1 MKLTGNQINQLAA
14 SIHKGNIRKGFWE
27 EGQTEVD
34 EIRIKLLV
42 VSELFEMFEADRK
55 GKDAQEIQHAV
66 KMLNVRPFD
75 KNDAAEKDANYIKY
89 FAAHIKD
96 SKEDELADTMIR
108 LLDYSAFLKVD
119 FNDERFNLKPLKSY
133 LKEFSGVFLHDL
145 DTLISMINS
154 GLDNPVAF
162 NICNCYQLLIS
173 FAKKY
178 EIDLLTHVN
187 LKLAYNVTR
196 KKMHGKK
203 Y

>member
-14 SIHKGNIRKGFWE
+14 NIHEGNIRKGFWE

-55 GKDAQEIQHAV
+55 GKDAKGVEAATRLLKNYNTFTNDSHLSNFLEYFL
-66 KMLNVRPFD
+66 LNV
-75 KNDAAEKDANYIKY
+75 
-89 FAAHIKD
+89 KD

-119 FNDERFNLKPLKSY
+119 FNDERFELKVTKKDLRY
-133 LKEFSGVFLHDL
+133 LSGVFLHDL
-145 DTLISMINS
+145 DQVISEVNNL
-154 GLDNPVAF
+154 LDNPVSY
-162 NICNCYQLLIS
+162 NIGCCYQELIS

-187 LKLAYNVTR
+187 LKLAYNATR

>member
-55 GKDAQEIQHAV
+55 GKDAKGVDAATRLLKNYNTFTNDNHLSNFLEYFL
-66 KMLNVRPFD
+66 LNV
-75 KNDAAEKDANYIKY
+75 
-89 FAAHIKD
+89 KD

-119 FNDERFNLKPLKSY
+119 FNDERFELKPLKSY
-133 LKEFSGVFLHDL
+133 LNDLSGVFLHDL

-162 NICNCYQLLIS
+162 NIGNCYQLLIS

>member
-1 MKLTGNQINQLAA
+1 MKLTGNQLNNLAA
-14 SIHKGNIRKGFWE
+14 KIHKGNIEKDFWE

-42 VSELFEMFEADRK
+42 VSELFEMFEADRN
-55 GKDAQEIQHAV
+55 GRIAQEVELSTIF
-66 KMLNVRPFD
+66 L
-75 KNDAAEKDANYIKY
+75 KDNCKEYNPNNHFLAFVNH
-89 FAAHIKD
+89 FETRIKD

-119 FNDERFNLKPLKSY
+119 FNDERFELKVMKSY
-133 LKEFSGVFLHDL
+133 LKDYSGVFLHDL
-145 DTLISMINS
+145 SDLIEGI
-154 GLDNPVAF
+154 GAALDNPVAF
-162 NICNCYQLLIS
+162 NIGCCYQALIS

-187 LKLAYNVTR
+187 LKLAYNATR
-196 KKMHGKK
+196 TKKHGKK

>member
-1 MKLTGNQINQLAA
+1 MKLTGNQLNKLAA
-14 SIHKGNIRKGFWE
+14 NIHKQHIKKGFWK

-42 VSELFEMFEADRK
+42 VSELFEMFEADRD
-55 GKDAQEIQHAV
+55 GKDAKGVEAATRLLKDYNTFNSDSHLSNFLEYFL
-66 KMLNVRPFD
+66 LNV
-75 KNDAAEKDANYIKY
+75 
-89 FAAHIKD
+89 KD

-119 FNDERFNLKPLKSY
+119 FNDERFELKPLKVY
-133 LKEFSGVFLHDL
+133 LKDYSGVFLHDL
-145 DTLISMINS
+145 DQIIRSIDS
-154 GLDNPVAF
+154 ALDNPVAC
-162 NICNCYQLLIS
+162 NIARCYQILIS

-187 LKLAYNVTR
+187 LKFTYNATR

>member
-1 MKLTGNQINQLAA
+1 MKLTGNQLNKLAA
-14 SIHKGNIRKGFWE
+14 KIHKGNIEKGFWK

-55 GKDAQEIQHAV
+55 GLDAQGVDAATLLLKDYKKFTDDSHLF
-66 KMLNVRPFD
+66 KFLNYFLLNV
-75 KNDAAEKDANYIKY
+75 
-89 FAAHIKD
+89 KD

-119 FNDERFNLKPLKSY
+119 FNDERFELKVMKSY
-133 LKEFSGVFLHDL
+133 LKDYSGVFLHDL
-145 DTLISMINS
+145 SDLIEGI
-154 GLDNPVAF
+154 GAALDNPVAF
-162 NICNCYQLLIS
+162 NVGCCYQALIS

-187 LKLAYNVTR
+187 LKLAYNATR

>member
-55 GKDAQEIQHAV
+55 GKDAKGVEAATRLLKNYNTFTNDNHLSNFLEYFL
-66 KMLNVRPFD
+66 LNV
-75 KNDAAEKDANYIKY
+75 
-89 FAAHIKD
+89 KD

-119 FNDERFNLKPLKSY
+119 FNDERFELKVMKSY
-133 LKEFSGVFLHDL
+133 LKDYSGVFLHDL
-145 DTLISMINS
+145 SDLIEGI
-154 GLDNPVAF
+154 GAALDNPVAF
-162 NICNCYQLLIS
+162 NIGCCYQALIS